1 MLSKEEQTACEIV
14 CRRQE
19 NFLRL
24 EKEKHLKNKIQQLEA
39 DNYEQNNIINSYIER
54 EQKLIEKLEEKN
66 RNINKLLDEMMTDVG
81 KGIKIINVTGLTRKE
96 KEEVVNKRNC
106 LLVQEYCYEEI
117 LKILKG
123 ER

>member
-66 RNINKLLDEMMTDVG
+66 RNINKLLDEMMTDMG
-81 KGIKIINVTGLTRKE
+81 KGIKNNKCNRTNKKRKRRSS
-96 KEEVVNKRNC
+96 K
-106 LLVQEYCYEEI
+106 
-117 LKILKG
+117 
-123 ER
+123 